1 MTKRPSW
8 MEGKDEC
15 SLARWREGVGGRR
28 KTEDDGNV
36 RTRFYGN
43 DDKQRRGFFFPF
55 LRIFARWIII
65 KLDNNSF
72 VARRFWLT
80 VIVSRQIVLP
90 SFPPKYEIFKRY
102 RIFLLVLSSS
112 RSPHKF
118 SEFLRLTLL
127 VRDKFKKKRTKH
139 REEGEGTEDRHSDL
153 YSPGRFRYDES
164 ISICSMRSAM
174 I

>member
-72 VARRFWLT
+72 VARRFWRT
-80 VIVSRQIVLP
+80 VIVSRQIILP

-118 SEFLRLTLL
+118 GEFLRLTLL
-127 VRDKFKKKRTKH
+127 VRDKFKKKTHQAQR
-139 REEGEGTEDRHSDL
+139 GGGGDR
-153 YSPGRFRYDES
+153 
-164 ISICSMRSAM
+164 RSTLGF
-174 I
+174 IFSRQI

>member
-1 MTKRPSW
+1 

-15 SLARWREGVGGRR
+15 SLAARGDAKAWEEEEKQRMMVTSELGS
-28 KTEDDGNV
+28 
-36 RTRFYGN
+36 FYGN
-43 DDKQRRGFFFPF
+43 DKQRRGFFFSF

-72 VARRFWLT
+72 VARRFWRT

-153 YSPGRFRYDES
+153 YSLGRFRYDES

>member
-15 SLARWREGVGGRR
+15 SLAARGDAKAWEEEEKQRMMVTSELGS
-28 KTEDDGNV
+28 
-36 RTRFYGN
+36 FYGN
-43 DDKQRRGFFFPF
+43 DKQRRGFFFSF

-118 SEFLRLTLL
+118 GEFLRLTLL
-127 VRDKFKKKRTKH
+127 VRDKFKKKTHQAQR
-139 REEGEGTEDRHSDL
+139 GGGGDR
-153 YSPGRFRYDES
+153 
-164 ISICSMRSAM
+164 RSTLGF
-174 I
+174 IFSRQI

>member
-15 SLARWREGVGGRR
+15 SLAARGDAKAWEEEEKQRMMVTSELGS
-28 KTEDDGNV
+28 
-36 RTRFYGN
+36 FYGN

-72 VARRFWLT
+72 VARRFWRT

-118 SEFLRLTLL
+118 GEFLRLTLL
-127 VRDKFKKKRTKH
+127 VRDKFKKKTHQAQR
-139 REEGEGTEDRHSDL
+139 GGGGDR
-153 YSPGRFRYDES
+153 
-164 ISICSMRSAM
+164 RSTLGF
-174 I
+174 IFSRQI